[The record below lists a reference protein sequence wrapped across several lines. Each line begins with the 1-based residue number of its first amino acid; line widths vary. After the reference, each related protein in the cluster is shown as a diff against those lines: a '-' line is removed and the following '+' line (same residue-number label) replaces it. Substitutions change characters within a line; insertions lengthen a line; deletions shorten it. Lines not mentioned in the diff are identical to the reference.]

1 MNATLYLLPTPLSEE
16 NIIELTPPLNIQVIK
31 SCRHFVVE
39 ELKTARRFL
48 RALDKAF
55 PIDDSAFRELNEHTT
70 PQELQDIFAMV
81 SQSQTTVLMSEAGC
95 PGVADPGAALVKMAH
110 AKNIKVVP
118 LVGPSSI
125 LLAVMAA
132 GLNGQNFAFN
142 GYLPKEKTERA
153 QKIRSLEKLAA
164 QQSQWFIET
173 PYRNTQLLD
182 ELLSTLSGNTC
193 LSLAANITAPNELI
207 KTQTVAEWKQN
218 RPDLNKIP
226 CVFGI
231 GRL

>member
-1 MNATLYLLPTPLSEE
+1 MNSTLYLLPTPLSEE
-16 NIIELTPPLNIQVIK
+16 NITELTPPFNIQVIK

-48 RALDKAF
+48 RAVDRTF
-55 PIDDSAFRELNEHTT
+55 PIDDVVFRELNEHTQ
-70 PQELQDIFAMV
+70 PGELLEIFTLV
-81 SQSQTTVLMSEAGC
+81 TQNQTTVLMSEAGC

-110 AKNIKVVP
+110 ARNIKVVP

-125 LLAVMAA
+125 LLAVMAG

-142 GYLPKEKTERA
+142 GYLPKEKTERG

-182 ELLSTLSGNTC
+182 ELLSTLSGNTY
-193 LSLAANITAPNELI
+193 LSLAANITAPNEFI

-218 RPDLNKIP
+218 RPELNKIP